1 MFENLFKLSENGTTI
16 RIEVMAGLTTFLTMA
31 YIIIVNPD
39 IMSTTG
45 MDKGALFVATCLA
58 AAVGCFIMGFFA
70 NYPIALAPGLGLNAF
85 FAFGVVGGMGVP
97 WQTALGVIFL
107 SGVFFLIITILPIRA
122 WIINAIPKSLK
133 MSISAGIG
141 LFIGVIALEIA
152 GITVDHPATLVTL
165 GEVTSIE
172 VILVAVGFVAIVA
185 LDRIGMKG
193 AIVIGIVGTTVLAH
207 IFGAASGTAM
217 NFTIPSLAPTFLQLD
232 IASAF
237 QVSMISVIIAFLFV
251 DMFDTAGTL
260 IGVSHRAGLLDEDG
274 KLPRMGKALSAD
286 SIATITGSLV
296 GSSTVTSYIESAAG
310 VREGGR
316 TGLTAVTV
324 GISVRSGAH
333 SGSGHRTGSSVCNG
347 PGPAFRGSSYGAW
360 PDRAR
365 LGRCDGICPGGSCR
379 GGHAVHLLDRPWH
392 RIRFHHLCGRQGSF
406 GTVQRSQPG
415 CLYPRNRIWTAL
427 RLWPDRLAKPTNSID
442 AGRGFPGPFS
452 YQVTCIHGGS
462 SFATFLN
469 MGQFS

>member
-1 MFENLFKLSENGTTI
+1 MFENLFKLSENGTTV

-58 AAVGCFIMGFFA
+58 AAVGCFIMGLWA
-70 NYPIALAPGLGLNAF
+70 NYPVALAPGLGLNAF

-107 SGVFFLIITILPIRA
+107 SGVFFLIITILPIRV
-122 WIINAIPKSLK
+122 WIINSIPKSLK

-152 GITVDHPATLVTL
+152 GISVQGDPAPLVTL
-165 GEVTSIE
+165 GAITSTE
-172 VILVAVGFVAIVA
+172 AILVAVGFVAIVG
-185 LDRIGMKG
+185 LDRLGIKG
-193 AIVIGIVGTTVLAH
+193 AIVIGIIATTILAH
-207 IFGAASGTAM
+207 IFGAASGTNM
-217 NFTIPSLAPTFLQLD
+217 NFEIPSLAPTFLQLD
-232 IASAF
+232 IAGAL
-237 QVSMISVIIAFLFV
+237 QLSMISVIIAFLFV

-286 SIATITGSLV
+286 SIATVTGSML
-296 GSSTVTSYIESAAG
+296 GSSTVTSYIESASG

-324 GISVRSGAH
+324 GILFVLALILAPIIGL
-333 SGSGHRTGSSVCNG
+333 V
-347 PGPAFRGSSYGAW
+347 
-360 PDRAR
+360 
-365 LGRCDGICPGGSCR
+365 
-379 GGHAVHLLDRPWH
+379 
-392 RIRFHHLCGRQGSF
+392 
-406 GTVQRSQPG
+406 
-415 CLYPRNRIWTAL
+415 PR
-427 RLWPDRLAKPTNSID
+427 
-442 AGRGFPGPFS
+442 
-452 YQVTCIHGGS
+452 
-462 SFATFLN
+462 FATAPALLFVAVL
-469 MGQFS
+469 MVRGLTELDWDDVTEYAPAVLAAVVMPFTFSIAHGIAFGFITYAAAKIVSGRFNEASPAVYALAVGFGLLYGFDLIG

>member
-1 MFENLFKLSENGTTI
+1 MFENLFKLSENGTTV

-58 AAVGCFIMGFFA
+58 AAVGCFIMGLWA

-97 WQTALGVIFL
+97 WETALGVIFL
-107 SGVFFLIITILPIRA
+107 SGVFFLIITILPIRV
-122 WIINAIPKSLK
+122 WIINSIPKSLK

-172 VILVAVGFVAIVA
+172 VILVAVGFVAIVG
-185 LDRIGMKG
+185 LDRLGIKG
-193 AIVIGIVGTTVLAH
+193 AIVIGIIGTTILAH
-207 IFGAASGTAM
+207 IFGAASGTDM
-217 NFTIPSLAPTFLQLD
+217 NFEIPSLAPTFLQLD
-232 IASAF
+232 IAGAL
-237 QVSMISVIIAFLFV
+237 QLSMISVIIAFLFV

-286 SIATITGSLV
+286 SIATVTGSML
-296 GSSTVTSYIESAAG
+296 GSSTVTSYIESASG

-324 GISVRSGAH
+324 GILFILALILAPIIGLV
-333 SGSGHRTGSSVCNG
+333 
-347 PGPAFRGSSYGAW
+347 
-360 PDRAR
+360 
-365 LGRCDGICPGGSCR
+365 
-379 GGHAVHLLDRPWH
+379 
-392 RIRFHHLCGRQGSF
+392 
-406 GTVQRSQPG
+406 
-415 CLYPRNRIWTAL
+415 PR
-427 RLWPDRLAKPTNSID
+427 
-442 AGRGFPGPFS
+442 
-452 YQVTCIHGGS
+452 
-462 SFATFLN
+462 FATAPALLFVAVL
-469 MGQFS
+469 MVRGLTELDWDDVTEYAPAVLAAVVMPFTFSIAHGIAFGFITYAAAKIVSGRFNEASPAVYALAVGFGLLYGFDLIG

>member
-1 MFENLFKLSENGTTI
+1 
-16 RIEVMAGLTTFLTMA
+16 
-31 YIIIVNPD
+31 
-39 IMSTTG
+39 

-324 GISVRSGAH
+324 GILFVLALILAPVIGL
-333 SGSGHRTGSSVCNG
+333 V
-347 PGPAFRGSSYGAW
+347 
-360 PDRAR
+360 
-365 LGRCDGICPGGSCR
+365 
-379 GGHAVHLLDRPWH
+379 
-392 RIRFHHLCGRQGSF
+392 
-406 GTVQRSQPG
+406 
-415 CLYPRNRIWTAL
+415 PR
-427 RLWPDRLAKPTNSID
+427 
-442 AGRGFPGPFS
+442 
-452 YQVTCIHGGS
+452 
-462 SFATFLN
+462 FATAPALLFVAVL
-469 MGQFS
+469 MVRGLTELDWDDVTEYAPAVLAAVVMPFTFSIAHGIAFGFITYAAAKVLSGRFSEASPAVYILAIGFGLLYGFGLIG

>member
-1 MFENLFKLSENGTTI
+1 MFENLFKLSENGTTV

-39 IMSTTG
+39 IMSAAG
-45 MDKGALFVATCLA
+45 MDKGALFVATCVA
-58 AAVGCFIMGFFA
+58 AAVGCLIMGLWA

-122 WIINAIPKSLK
+122 AIINSIPKSLK

-141 LFIGVIALEIA
+141 LFIGVIAMEIS
-152 GITVDHPATLVTL
+152 GITVDHPVTLVTL
-165 GEVTSIE
+165 GEVASPQ
-172 VILVAVGFVAIVA
+172 VILVAIGFIGIIV
-185 LDRIGMKG
+185 LDRLAVPG
-193 AIVIGIVGTTVLAH
+193 AIVLGIIGTTILAH
-207 IFGAASGTAM
+207 IFGLGGGATMDFS
-217 NFTIPSLAPTFLQLD
+217 IPSLAPTFLQLD
-232 IASAF
+232 IAGAF
-237 QVSMISVIIAFLFV
+237 QVGMISVIIAFLFV

-296 GSSTVTSYIESAAG
+296 GSSTVTSYIESASG

-324 GISVRSGAH
+324 GVLFILA
-333 SGSGHRTGSSVCNG
+333 
-347 PGPAFRGSSYGAW
+347 
-360 PDRAR
+360 
-365 LGRCDGICPGGSCR
+365 
-379 GGHAVHLLDRPWH
+379 LLLAP
-392 RIRFHHLCGRQGSF
+392 IIGL
-406 GTVQRSQPG
+406 V
-415 CLYPRNRIWTAL
+415 PR
-427 RLWPDRLAKPTNSID
+427 
-442 AGRGFPGPFS
+442 
-452 YQVTCIHGGS
+452 
-462 SFATFLN
+462 FATAPALIFVAVL
-469 MGQFS
+469 MVRGLTEIDWDDVTEYAPAVLAAVVMPFTFSIAHGIAFGFIVYAAGKILTGRFNEASPVLYIMAALFVVLYGFGLIG

>member
-1 MFENLFKLSENGTTI
+1 MLDNLFKLSDHGTTV

-39 IMSTTG
+39 IMSAAG
-45 MDKGALFVATCLA
+45 MDKGALFVATCVA
-58 AAVGCFIMGFFA
+58 AAVGCLIMGLWA

-122 WIINAIPKSLK
+122 AIINSIPKSLK

-141 LFIGVIALEIA
+141 LFIGVIAMEIS
-152 GITVDHPATLVTL
+152 GITVDHPVTLVTL
-165 GEVTSIE
+165 GEVASPQ
-172 VILVAVGFVAIVA
+172 VLLVAIGFVGIIA
-185 LDRIGMKG
+185 LDRLAVPG
-193 AIVIGIVGTTVLAH
+193 AIVLGIIGTTVLAH
-207 IFGAASGTAM
+207 IFGLGGSTALD
-217 NFTIPSLAPTFLQLD
+217 FSIPSLAPTFLQLD
-232 IASAF
+232 IAGAF

-324 GISVRSGAH
+324 GVLFILA
-333 SGSGHRTGSSVCNG
+333 
-347 PGPAFRGSSYGAW
+347 
-360 PDRAR
+360 
-365 LGRCDGICPGGSCR
+365 
-379 GGHAVHLLDRPWH
+379 LLLAPV
-392 RIRFHHLCGRQGSF
+392 IGL
-406 GTVQRSQPG
+406 V
-415 CLYPRNRIWTAL
+415 PR
-427 RLWPDRLAKPTNSID
+427 
-442 AGRGFPGPFS
+442 
-452 YQVTCIHGGS
+452 
-462 SFATFLN
+462 FATAPALLFVAVL
-469 MGQFS
+469 MVRGLTEIDWEDVTEYAPAVLAAVVMPFTFSIAHGIAFGFIVYAAGKILTGRASEASPILYIMAVLFVLLYGFGLIG

>member
-1 MFENLFKLSENGTTI
+1 MFENLFKLSEHGTTV

-39 IMSTTG
+39 IMSAAG
-45 MDKGALFVATCLA
+45 MDKGALFVATCVA
-58 AAVGCFIMGFFA
+58 AAVGCLIMGLWA

-122 WIINAIPKSLK
+122 AIINSIPKSLK

-141 LFIGVIALEIA
+141 LFIGVIAMEIS
-152 GITVDHPATLVTL
+152 GITVDHPVTLVTL
-165 GEVTSIE
+165 GEVASPQ
-172 VILVAVGFVAIVA
+172 VILVAIGFIGIIV
-185 LDRIGMKG
+185 LDRLAVPG
-193 AIVIGIVGTTVLAH
+193 AIVLGIIGTTILAH
-207 IFGAASGTAM
+207 IFGLGGGTSM
-217 NFTIPSLAPTFLQLD
+217 DFSIPSLAPTFLQLD
-232 IASAF
+232 IAGAF

-296 GSSTVTSYIESAAG
+296 GSSTVTSYIESASG

-324 GISVRSGAH
+324 GVLFILA
-333 SGSGHRTGSSVCNG
+333 
-347 PGPAFRGSSYGAW
+347 
-360 PDRAR
+360 
-365 LGRCDGICPGGSCR
+365 
-379 GGHAVHLLDRPWH
+379 LLLAP
-392 RIRFHHLCGRQGSF
+392 IIGL
-406 GTVQRSQPG
+406 V
-415 CLYPRNRIWTAL
+415 PR
-427 RLWPDRLAKPTNSID
+427 
-442 AGRGFPGPFS
+442 
-452 YQVTCIHGGS
+452 
-462 SFATFLN
+462 FATAPALLFVAVL
-469 MGQFS
+469 MVRGLTEIDWEDVTEYAPAVLAAVVMPFTFSIAHGIAFGFIVYAAGKILTGRVSEASPILYIMAVLFVLLYGFGLIG

>member
-1 MFENLFKLSENGTTI
+1 MFENLFKLSDHGTTV

-39 IMSTTG
+39 IMSAAG
-45 MDKGALFVATCLA
+45 MDKGALFVATCVA
-58 AAVGCFIMGFFA
+58 AAVGCLIMGLWA

-122 WIINAIPKSLK
+122 AIINSIPKSLK

-141 LFIGVIALEIA
+141 LFIGVIAMEIS
-152 GITVDHPATLVTL
+152 GITVDHPVTLVTL
-165 GEVTSIE
+165 GEVASPQ
-172 VILVAVGFVAIVA
+172 VLLVAIGFVGIIA
-185 LDRIGMKG
+185 LDRLAVPG
-193 AIVIGIVGTTVLAH
+193 AIVLGIIGTTILAH
-207 IFGAASGTAM
+207 IFGLGGSTALD
-217 NFTIPSLAPTFLQLD
+217 FSIPSLAPTFLQLD
-232 IASAF
+232 IAGAF

-324 GISVRSGAH
+324 GVLFILA
-333 SGSGHRTGSSVCNG
+333 
-347 PGPAFRGSSYGAW
+347 
-360 PDRAR
+360 
-365 LGRCDGICPGGSCR
+365 
-379 GGHAVHLLDRPWH
+379 LLLAPV
-392 RIRFHHLCGRQGSF
+392 IGL
-406 GTVQRSQPG
+406 V
-415 CLYPRNRIWTAL
+415 PR
-427 RLWPDRLAKPTNSID
+427 
-442 AGRGFPGPFS
+442 
-452 YQVTCIHGGS
+452 
-462 SFATFLN
+462 FATAPALLFVAVL
-469 MGQFS
+469 MVRGLTEIDWEDVTEYAPAVLAAVVMPFTFSIAHGIAFGFIVYAAGKILTGRMSEASPILYIMAVLFVLLYGFGLIG

>member
-1 MFENLFKLSENGTTI
+1 MFENLFKLSENGTTV

-58 AAVGCFIMGFFA
+58 AAVGCFIMGLWA

-107 SGVFFLIITILPIRA
+107 SGVFFLIITILPIRV

-152 GITVDHPATLVTL
+152 GITVDHPATLITL
-165 GEVTSIE
+165 GEVTSTE

-185 LDRIGMKG
+185 MDRIGLKG
-193 AIVIGIVGTTVLAH
+193 AIIFGIVGTTVLAH
-207 IFGAASGTAM
+207 IFGAAAGTDM

-232 IASAF
+232 IAGAF
-237 QVSMISVIIAFLFV
+237 QISMISIIIAFLFV

-260 IGVSHRAGLLDEDG
+260 IGVSHRAGLLDKDG

-286 SIATITGSLV
+286 SVATITGSML
-296 GSSTVTSYIESAAG
+296 GSSTVTSYIESASG

-324 GISVRSGAH
+324 GVLFVLALILAPIIGLV
-333 SGSGHRTGSSVCNG
+333 
-347 PGPAFRGSSYGAW
+347 
-360 PDRAR
+360 
-365 LGRCDGICPGGSCR
+365 
-379 GGHAVHLLDRPWH
+379 
-392 RIRFHHLCGRQGSF
+392 
-406 GTVQRSQPG
+406 
-415 CLYPRNRIWTAL
+415 PR
-427 RLWPDRLAKPTNSID
+427 
-442 AGRGFPGPFS
+442 
-452 YQVTCIHGGS
+452 
-462 SFATFLN
+462 FATAPALLFVAVL
-469 MGQFS
+469 MVRGLTELDWDDVTEYAPAVLAAVVMPFTFSIAHGIAFGFITYAAAKVLSGRFSEASPAVYALAIGFGLLYGFGLIG

>member
-1 MFENLFKLSENGTTI
+1 MFENLFKLSENGTTV

-58 AAVGCFIMGFFA
+58 AAVGCFIMGLWA
-70 NYPIALAPGLGLNAF
+70 NYPVALAPGLGLNAF

-107 SGVFFLIITILPIRA
+107 SGVFFLIITILPIRV
-122 WIINAIPKSLK
+122 WIINSIPKSLK

-152 GITVDHPATLVTL
+152 GISVQGDPAPLVTL
-165 GEVTSIE
+165 GAITSTE
-172 VILVAVGFVAIVA
+172 AILVAVGFVAIVG
-185 LDRIGMKG
+185 LDRLGIKG
-193 AIVIGIVGTTVLAH
+193 AIVIGIIATAILAH
-207 IFGAASGTAM
+207 IFGAASGTNM
-217 NFTIPSLAPTFLQLD
+217 NFEIPSLAPTFLQLD
-232 IASAF
+232 IAGAL
-237 QVSMISVIIAFLFV
+237 QLSMISVIIAFLFV

-286 SIATITGSLV
+286 SIATVTGSML
-296 GSSTVTSYIESAAG
+296 GSSTVTSYIESASG

-324 GISVRSGAH
+324 GILFVLALILAPIIGL
-333 SGSGHRTGSSVCNG
+333 V
-347 PGPAFRGSSYGAW
+347 
-360 PDRAR
+360 
-365 LGRCDGICPGGSCR
+365 
-379 GGHAVHLLDRPWH
+379 
-392 RIRFHHLCGRQGSF
+392 
-406 GTVQRSQPG
+406 
-415 CLYPRNRIWTAL
+415 PR
-427 RLWPDRLAKPTNSID
+427 
-442 AGRGFPGPFS
+442 
-452 YQVTCIHGGS
+452 
-462 SFATFLN
+462 FATAPALLFVAVL
-469 MGQFS
+469 MVRGLTELDWDDVTEYAPAVLAAVVMPFTFSIAHGIAFGFITYAAAKIVSGRFNEASPAVYALAVGFGLLYGFDLIG

>member
-1 MFENLFKLSENGTTI
+1 MLDNLFKLSDHGTTV

-39 IMSTTG
+39 IMSAAG
-45 MDKGALFVATCLA
+45 MDKGALFVATCVA
-58 AAVGCFIMGFFA
+58 AAVGCLIMGLWA

-122 WIINAIPKSLK
+122 AIINSIPKSLK

-141 LFIGVIALEIA
+141 LFIGVIAMEIS
-152 GITVDHPATLVTL
+152 GITVDHPVTLVTL
-165 GEVTSIE
+165 GEVASPQ
-172 VILVAVGFVAIVA
+172 VLLVAIGFVGIIA
-185 LDRIGMKG
+185 LDRLAVPG
-193 AIVIGIVGTTVLAH
+193 AIVLGIIGTTVLAH
-207 IFGAASGTAM
+207 IFGLGGSTALD
-217 NFTIPSLAPTFLQLD
+217 FSIPSLAPTFLQLD
-232 IASAF
+232 IAGAF

-324 GISVRSGAH
+324 GVLFILA
-333 SGSGHRTGSSVCNG
+333 
-347 PGPAFRGSSYGAW
+347 
-360 PDRAR
+360 
-365 LGRCDGICPGGSCR
+365 
-379 GGHAVHLLDRPWH
+379 LLLAPV
-392 RIRFHHLCGRQGSF
+392 IGL
-406 GTVQRSQPG
+406 V
-415 CLYPRNRIWTAL
+415 PR
-427 RLWPDRLAKPTNSID
+427 
-442 AGRGFPGPFS
+442 
-452 YQVTCIHGGS
+452 
-462 SFATFLN
+462 FATAPALLFVAVL
-469 MGQFS
+469 MVRGLTEIDWEDVTEYAPAVLAAVVMPFTFSIAHGIAFGFIAYAAGKLLSGRFSEASPAVYVLAVIFGLLYGFGLI

>member
-107 SGVFFLIITILPIRA
+107 SGVFFLIITILPIRV

-152 GITVDHPATLVTL
+152 GVTVDHPATLVTL
-165 GEVTSIE
+165 GAVTSIE

-185 LDRIGMKG
+185 MDRIGMKG
-193 AIVIGIVGTTVLAH
+193 AIVFGIVGTTILAH

-232 IASAF
+232 IAGAF
-237 QVSMISVIIAFLFV
+237 QISMISVIIAFLFV

-324 GISVRSGAH
+324 GVLFVLALILAPIIGLV
-333 SGSGHRTGSSVCNG
+333 
-347 PGPAFRGSSYGAW
+347 
-360 PDRAR
+360 
-365 LGRCDGICPGGSCR
+365 
-379 GGHAVHLLDRPWH
+379 
-392 RIRFHHLCGRQGSF
+392 
-406 GTVQRSQPG
+406 
-415 CLYPRNRIWTAL
+415 PR
-427 RLWPDRLAKPTNSID
+427 
-442 AGRGFPGPFS
+442 
-452 YQVTCIHGGS
+452 
-462 SFATFLN
+462 FATAPALLFVAVL
-469 MGQFS
+469 MVRGLTELDWDDVTEYAPAVLAAVVMPFTFSIAHGIAFGFITYAAAKVLSGRFSEASPAVYILAIGFGLLYGFGLIG

>member
-1 MFENLFKLSENGTTI
+1 MFENLFKLSDHGTTV

-39 IMSTTG
+39 IMSAAG
-45 MDKGALFVATCLA
+45 MDKGALFVATCVA
-58 AAVGCFIMGFFA
+58 AAVGCLIMGLWA

-122 WIINAIPKSLK
+122 AIINSIPKSLK

-141 LFIGVIALEIA
+141 LFIGVIAMEIS
-152 GITVDHPATLVTL
+152 GITVDHPVTLVTL
-165 GEVTSIE
+165 GEVASPQ
-172 VILVAVGFVAIVA
+172 VLLVAIGFVGIIA
-185 LDRIGMKG
+185 LDRLAVPG
-193 AIVIGIVGTTVLAH
+193 AIVLGIIGTTILAH
-207 IFGAASGTAM
+207 ISGLGGSTALD
-217 NFTIPSLAPTFLQLD
+217 FSIPSLAPTFLQLD
-232 IASAF
+232 IAGAF

-324 GISVRSGAH
+324 GVLFILA
-333 SGSGHRTGSSVCNG
+333 
-347 PGPAFRGSSYGAW
+347 
-360 PDRAR
+360 
-365 LGRCDGICPGGSCR
+365 
-379 GGHAVHLLDRPWH
+379 LLLAPV
-392 RIRFHHLCGRQGSF
+392 IGL
-406 GTVQRSQPG
+406 V
-415 CLYPRNRIWTAL
+415 PR
-427 RLWPDRLAKPTNSID
+427 
-442 AGRGFPGPFS
+442 
-452 YQVTCIHGGS
+452 
-462 SFATFLN
+462 FATAPALLFVAVL
-469 MGQFS
+469 MVRGLTEIDWEDVTEYAPAVLAAVVMPFTFSIAHGIAFGFIVYAAGKILTGRMSEASPILYIMAVLFVLLYGFGLIG

>member
-1 MFENLFKLSENGTTI
+1 MFENLFKLSENGTTV

-39 IMSTTG
+39 IMSAAG

-58 AAVGCFIMGFFA
+58 AAIGCLIMGLWA

-122 WIINAIPKSLK
+122 AIINSIPKSLK

-141 LFIGVIALEIA
+141 LFIGVIAMEIS
-152 GITVDHPATLVTL
+152 GITVDHPVTLVTL
-165 GEVTSIE
+165 GEVASPQ
-172 VILVAVGFVAIVA
+172 VVLVAVGFVGIIA
-185 LDRIGMKG
+185 LDRLAVPG
-193 AIVIGIVGTTVLAH
+193 AIVLGIIGTTILAH
-207 IFGAASGTAM
+207 IFGLGGGTSM
-217 NFTIPSLAPTFLQLD
+217 DFSIPSLAPTFLQLD
-232 IASAF
+232 IAGAI

-274 KLPRMGKALSAD
+274 KLPRMGRALSAD

-296 GSSTVTSYIESAAG
+296 GSSTVTSYIESASG

-324 GISVRSGAH
+324 GILFILA
-333 SGSGHRTGSSVCNG
+333 
-347 PGPAFRGSSYGAW
+347 
-360 PDRAR
+360 
-365 LGRCDGICPGGSCR
+365 
-379 GGHAVHLLDRPWH
+379 LLLAP
-392 RIRFHHLCGRQGSF
+392 IIGL
-406 GTVQRSQPG
+406 V
-415 CLYPRNRIWTAL
+415 PR
-427 RLWPDRLAKPTNSID
+427 
-442 AGRGFPGPFS
+442 
-452 YQVTCIHGGS
+452 
-462 SFATFLN
+462 FATAPALLFVAVL
-469 MGQFS
+469 MVRGLTEIDWDDVTEYAPAVLAAVVMPFTFSIAHGIAFGFIVYAAGKLLTGRMSEASPILYIMAALFVVLYGFGLI

>member
-1 MFENLFKLSENGTTI
+1 MFENLFKLSENGTTV

-39 IMSTTG
+39 IMSAAG
-45 MDKGALFVATCLA
+45 MDKGALFVATCVA
-58 AAVGCFIMGFFA
+58 AAVGCLIMGLWA

-122 WIINAIPKSLK
+122 AIINSIPKSLK

-141 LFIGVIALEIA
+141 LFIGVIAMEIS
-152 GITVDHPATLVTL
+152 GITVDHPVTLVTL
-165 GEVTSIE
+165 GEVASPQ
-172 VILVAVGFVAIVA
+172 VVLVAIGFIGIIA
-185 LDRIGMKG
+185 LDRLAVPG
-193 AIVIGIVGTTVLAH
+193 AIVLGIIGTTVLAH
-207 IFGAASGTAM
+207 IFGLGGSTALD
-217 NFTIPSLAPTFLQLD
+217 FSIPSLAPTFLQLD
-232 IASAF
+232 IAGAF

-324 GISVRSGAH
+324 GILFILA
-333 SGSGHRTGSSVCNG
+333 
-347 PGPAFRGSSYGAW
+347 
-360 PDRAR
+360 
-365 LGRCDGICPGGSCR
+365 
-379 GGHAVHLLDRPWH
+379 LLLAP
-392 RIRFHHLCGRQGSF
+392 IIGL
-406 GTVQRSQPG
+406 V
-415 CLYPRNRIWTAL
+415 PR
-427 RLWPDRLAKPTNSID
+427 
-442 AGRGFPGPFS
+442 
-452 YQVTCIHGGS
+452 
-462 SFATFLN
+462 FATAPALLFVAVLMVRGLTEIDWEDVTEYAPAVLAAVVMPFTFSIAHGIAFGFIVYAAGKILTGRMSEASPILYIMAVLFLLLY
-469 MGQFS
+469 GFGLIG